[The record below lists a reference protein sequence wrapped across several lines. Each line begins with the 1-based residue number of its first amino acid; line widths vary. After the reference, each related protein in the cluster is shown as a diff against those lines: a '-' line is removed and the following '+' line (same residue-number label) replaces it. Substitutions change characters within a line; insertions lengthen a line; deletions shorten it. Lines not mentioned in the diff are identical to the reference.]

1 MNELQTKILDLIKQN
16 GRLSQE
22 MIATTL
28 GISKESV
35 QKEMDALTQKGM
47 LVTYSVVLDDQNSDA
62 GEVEAWIELKVT
74 PQRTQGYDSLAQQ
87 IAAYPQVK
95 DLYLMSGSY
104 DLAVTV
110 KGNNLHE
117 VSNFVHEKLAVMD
130 NVIST
135 TTHFI
140 LKCYKVVGVNLVG
153 GKKENRLPF
162 TE

>member
-1 MNELQTKILDLIKQN
+1 MNELQQSIIGLLKQN
-16 GRLSQE
+16 GRLSVE
-22 MIATTL
+22 MIAKTL
-28 GISKESV
+28 GEKAETI
-35 QKEMDALTQKGM
+35 QKEMDILTQKGM
-47 LVTYSVVLDDQNSDA
+47 LVTYSVVLDDQNSDG

-140 LKCYKVVGVNLVG
+140 LKCYKVVGVNLMG
-153 GKKENRLPF
+153 GKKEKRLPF
-162 TE
+162 SE

>member
-1 MNELQTKILDLIKQN
+1 MNELQQDILGLLKQN
-16 GRLSQE
+16 GRLTAD
-22 MIATTL
+22 MIAKTL
-28 GISKESV
+28 GVATPTVE
-35 QKEMDALTQKGM
+35 QALADLTQTGK
-47 LVTYSVVLDDQNSDA
+47 LVTYSVVLDDQDTDGS
-62 GEVEAWIELKVT
+62 EVEAWIEVKVT

-110 KGNNLHE
+110 RGNNLHE

-140 LKCYKVVGVNLVG
+140 LKCYKVVGVNLMG
-153 GKKENRLPF
+153 GKTEKRLPISD
-162 TE
+162 

>member
-1 MNELQTKILDLIKQN
+1 MSELQQNIVSLIKQN
-16 GRLSQE
+16 GRLTVE
-22 MIATTL
+22 MIAKTL
-28 GISKESV
+28 GETVDTIKN
-35 QKEMDALTQKGM
+35 EMDILIGKGV
-47 LVTYSVVLDDQNSDA
+47 LLTYSVVLDDLAADG

-74 PQRTQGYDSLAQQ
+74 PQRTKGYDSLAME

-95 DLYLMSGSY
+95 NLYLMSGSY

-110 KGNNLHE
+110 VGKNLHE

-140 LKCYKVVGVNLVG
+140 LKCYKVVGVNLC
-153 GKKENRLPF
+153 GKTEKRLPF
-162 TE
+162 SE

>member
-1 MNELQTKILDLIKQN
+1 MSELQKNIIALVKQD
-16 GRLSQE
+16 GRLSAE
-22 MIATTL
+22 MIAKTL
-28 GISKESV
+28 GASTADV
-35 QKEMDALTQKGM
+35 QKEIDALVQKGQM
-47 LVTYSVVLDDQNSDA
+47 VGYSVVIDDQNTVGS
-62 GEVEAWIELKVT
+62 EVEAWIEVKVT
-74 PQRTQGYDSLAQQ
+74 PQRTQGYDSLAAQ

-110 KGNNLHE
+110 RGNNLHE

-153 GKKENRLPF
+153 GKTEKRLPF
-162 TE
+162 SD